1 MAVRREDTELTP
13 AEMLEHLILT
23 RNLIAGNIA
32 CSFDTWVQQKT
43 RRKINGASKLEGRTA
58 TIVANRRTGRVRSIA
73 KSNPKLKPTDVV
85 IGTVTVMISNRSYE
99 LKGLDFDVFP
109 SMSLDVDVILTAAD
123 GTRGMRSSTITHLN
137 AGITRML
144 FKGMYMSEA
153 DMDLSN
159 HSVISNC
166 VDQAAQDWLKKR
178 SK

>member
-13 AEMLEHLILT
+13 TEMLEHLILT
-23 RNLIAGNIA
+23 RNLIADNIA
-32 CSFDTWVQQKT
+32 CSFDTWVQKKT
-43 RRKINGASKLEGRTA
+43 RRPIKGVGRLEWQMT

-73 KSNPKLKPTDVV
+73 KSSPKLKPTDVV

-99 LKGLDFDVFP
+99 LSGLNFEAFP
-109 SMSLDVDVILTAAD
+109 SMTLDVDVVFTAAD
-123 GTRGMRSSTITHLN
+123 GTRGIRSSTITHLN

-144 FKGMYMSEA
+144 FKGSYMIEA

-166 VDQAAQDWLKKR
+166 VDQAAQDWLKNR

>member
-1 MAVRREDTELTP
+1 MT
-13 AEMLEHLILT
+13 
-23 RNLIAGNIA
+23 
-32 CSFDTWVQQKT
+32 
-43 RRKINGASKLEGRTA
+43 

-73 KSNPKLKPTDVV
+73 KSSPKLKPTDVV

-99 LKGLDFDVFP
+99 LSGLNFEIFP
-109 SMSLDVDVILTAAD
+109 SLDVDVVFTAAD
-123 GTRGMRSSTITHLN
+123 GTRGIRSSTITHLN

-144 FKGMYMSEA
+144 FKESYMSEA

-166 VDQAAQDWLKKR
+166 VDKAAQDWLKNR

>member
-13 AEMLEHLILT
+13 TEMLEHLIFT
-23 RNLIAGNIA
+23 SNLIAGNIA
-32 CSFDTWVQQKT
+32 CSFDTWVQKKT
-43 RRKINGASKLEGRTA
+43 RRPIKGAGRLERRMT

-73 KSNPKLKPTDVV
+73 KSSPKLKPTDVV

-99 LKGLDFDVFP
+99 LSGLNFEIFP
-109 SMSLDVDVILTAAD
+109 SLDVDVVFTAAD
-123 GTRGMRSSTITHLN
+123 GTRGIRSSTITHLN

-144 FKGMYMSEA
+144 FKGSYMSEA

-166 VDQAAQDWLKKR
+166 LNQAAQDWLKNR

>member
-13 AEMLEHLILT
+13 TEMLEHLILT
-23 RNLIAGNIA
+23 SNLIAGNIA
-32 CSFDTWVQQKT
+32 CSFDTWVQKKT
-43 RRKINGASKLEGRTA
+43 RRPIKGAGRLERRMT

-73 KSNPKLKPTDVV
+73 KSSPKLKPTDVV

-99 LKGLDFDVFP
+99 LSGLNFEAFP
-109 SMSLDVDVILTAAD
+109 SMTLDVDVVFTAAD
-123 GTRGMRSSTITHLN
+123 GTRGIRSSTITHLN

-144 FKGMYMSEA
+144 FKGSYMSEA

-166 VDQAAQDWLKKR
+166 VDQAAQDWLKNR

>member
-1 MAVRREDTELTP
+1 MAVRREDAELTP
-13 AEMLEHLILT
+13 TEMLEHLILT

-43 RRKINGASKLEGRTA
+43 RRKFTGASKLEGRTA

-85 IGTVTVMISNRSYE
+85 IGTVTVMISNRTHE

-123 GTRGMRSSTITHLN
+123 GTKGVRSSTITHLN

-144 FKGMYMSEA
+144 FKGSYMSEA

>member
-1 MAVRREDTELTP
+1 MAVRREETELNPT
-13 AEMLEHLILT
+13 EMLEHLILT
-23 RNLIAGNIA
+23 SNLIASNIA

-43 RRKINGASKLEGRTA
+43 RRKFNGESKMEWRTA

-73 KSNPKLKPTDVV
+73 KSDPKLKPTDVV
-85 IGTVTVMISNRSYE
+85 IGTVKVMISNRSYE
-99 LKGLDFDVFP
+99 LHGLNFEIFP

-123 GTRGMRSSTITHLN
+123 GTKGVRSSTITHLN

-144 FKGMYMSEA
+144 FKSSYMSEA

-166 VDQAAQDWLKKR
+166 VDQAAQDWLKNR